1 MFDNLRRAGTNRGAY
16 LERWPIRT
24 CVSHNRLITLVLYAS
39 FGRMESSTV
48 DGFSSGT
55 AGLQYLFSGLTIGVI
70 YALVA
75 LGYNIIYNVTEII
88 NFAQGEFVMLGGLFA
103 VFFVESLRLP
113 LVLAFF
119 AAVGAVG
126 LVGYLMERFAIRPA
140 RESSVLSLII
150 ITIAI
155 SILLKGS
162 AMLVWG
168 KDPYS
173 LPAFTQG
180 GPIVIFGATLQPQA
194 LWVIGVSVG
203 IAILLTYFFQRSI
216 YGKAMLACAD
226 NPAAARMMG
235 IPVRRMI
242 LISFV
247 LSAAIGA
254 AAGMVVT
261 PISLMEYDRG
271 ALLGLKGFGA
281 AVLGGLGSFTGAA
294 LAGVTLGLAE
304 SLCAGYLSSGYK
316 DAVALILLL
325 LMLFFK
331 PEGLLGSREAAK
343 LKRF

>member
-1 MFDNLRRAGTNRGAY
+1 
-16 LERWPIRT
+16 
-24 CVSHNRLITLVLYAS
+24 
-39 FGRMESSTV
+39 V

-55 AGLQYLFSGLTIGVI
+55 AALQYVLSGLTIGVI

-103 VFFVESLRLP
+103 VFFVETLRLP
-113 LVLAFF
+113 LPLAFIS
-119 AAVGAVG
+119 AVGSVG
-126 LVGYLMERFAIRPA
+126 AVGYLMERFSIRPA
-140 RESSVLSLII
+140 RQSSVLSLII
-150 ITIAI
+150 ITIAV
-155 SILLKGS
+155 SIVLKGS
-162 AMLVWG
+162 AMLWWG

-173 LPAFTQG
+173 LPPFSPG
-180 GPIVIFGATLQPQA
+180 GPLLIGGATLQPQA
-194 LWVIGVSVG
+194 VWVLTVSTAVVL
-203 IAILLTYFFQRSI
+203 LLTLFFRRSV

-226 NPAAARMMG
+226 NPNAARMAG

-254 AAGMVVT
+254 AAGVVIT
-261 PISLMEYDRG
+261 PISLIEYDRG

-281 AVLGGLGSFTGAA
+281 AVLGGLGHFSGAA
-294 LAGVTLGLAE
+294 LAGVFLGLAE

-325 LMLFFK
+325 LVLFFK